1 MLILFKLRLQD
12 ADFKVLQ
19 ILQTL
24 GIGSLT
30 AGLHKSRNKFK

>member
-19 ILQTL
+19 ILQGL
-24 GIGSLT
+24 GIGSFT
-30 AGLHKSRNKFK
+30 VGLHKSRNKFK